1 MENKFNVILQP
12 SGRRGEVTEGT
23 SLRAAS
29 RELGVDIESICAE
42 NATCG
47 KCKILVEEGTFERY
61 GVTSKRENLS
71 PVSPEEAAYFS
82 RRPKM
87 LAKNGWEA
95 GQVRLSCQA
104 KVCGDLLI
112 NIPEESL
119 GNKQIVRKSATDR
132 IIEIKPSLRKYL
144 VELMPPTLSNPKADW
159 ERLAS
164 GLATSMGLVR
174 QGEANLPR
182 AKDLTIDY
190 ACLQT
195 LGQTL
200 RDAKWRV
207 TVSVW
212 QDKEVVRVEPGYSE
226 NLFGAAIDIG
236 STTIALYLCNLEN
249 GEVVA
254 AESEMN
260 PQIVYG
266 EDVMSR
272 IQYTISNPGGLE
284 KLHKAVINT
293 LNQLLER
300 AIQTVNARNHEE
312 IASLAYPPGQAGE
325 NSPRNDISVDDILEM
340 AVVGNS
346 TMHHLFLNL
355 SPRYLGVAPF
365 VPTIYHSVDIKARE
379 LGLQINRSAN
389 IHVLPTI
396 ASFIGADTT
405 GVLIAEEPHKQD
417 ENWLIID
424 IGTNAELVLGNK
436 TKLMCTSTPTGPALE
451 GAHVEYGMRAAPGA
465 IERVE
470 IDDKTF
476 EPRFKI
482 IGEENWNTGKA
493 KGICGSAIIDA
504 VAELFRVGIL
514 DARGKFRSEGGTTR
528 IHQGENGPEYIIAYA
543 EETSIGRDIPLTQ
556 QDVRQIQLAK
566 GALFVAARTLLNQ
579 FGLQAPDKILLAG
592 GFGTYIDKTKAML
605 IGMIPDCPLENVYAV
620 GNSAGDGAR
629 IALLNVDKRTE
640 AMTVAAHV
648 TRYELPTDP
657 AFQNQF
663 MLAMNFPH
671 MSEPFPHIAHLIPN
685 HKTDPMAEKFG
696 GGRK

>member
-1 MENKFNVILQP
+1 MANKHTVILQP
-12 SGRRGEVTEGT
+12 SGRRGEVEEGT
-23 SLRAAS
+23 SLRAAA

-47 KCKILVEEGTFERY
+47 KCKILCEQGEFERY
-61 GVTSKRENLS
+61 GITSKRENLT
-71 PVSPEEAAYFS
+71 PVSPEEAAFFS

-87 LAKNGWEA
+87 LAKNNWEV

-104 KVCGDLLI
+104 RVCGDLLV

-132 IIEIKPSLRKYL
+132 VIEIKPSLRKYL
-144 VELMPPTLSNPKADW
+144 VEMMPPTLSNPKADW

-174 QGEANLPR
+174 QGQENLPR

-207 TVSVW
+207 TATVW

-254 AESEMN
+254 SESEMN

-272 IQYTISNPGGLE
+272 IQYTIANEDGLE
-284 KLHKAVINT
+284 KLHNAVINT
-293 LNQLLER
+293 INQLLAR
-300 AIQTVNARNHEE
+300 AAKTAE
-312 IASLAYPPGQAGE
+312 IS
-325 NSPRNDISVDDILEM
+325 IDDILEM

-346 TMHHLFLNL
+346 TMHHLFLGVT
-355 SPRYLGVAPF
+355 PRYLGVAPF
-365 VPTIYHSVDIKARE
+365 VPTVYKSVDVKARE
-379 LGLQINRSAN
+379 LGIKINRSGN

-396 ASFIGADTT
+396 ASFLGADTT

-424 IGTNAELVLGNK
+424 IGTNAELVLGNRK
-436 TKLMCTSTPTGPALE
+436 RLICASTPTGPALE

-470 IDDKTF
+470 IDDKTL
-476 EPRFKI
+476 EPRYKI
-482 IGEENWNTGKA
+482 IGQENWNTGKA
-493 KGICGSAIIDA
+493 KGICGSAIIDS
-504 VAELFRVGIL
+504 VAELFRSGIV
-514 DARGKFRSEGGTTR
+514 DARGRFRTELGTKR
-528 IHQGENGPEYIIAYA
+528 IRQGENGWEYVIAYS
-543 EETSIGRDIPLTQ
+543 EETSIGRDIPITQ

-579 FGLQAPDKILLAG
+579 FNLQAPDKILLAG

-605 IGMIPDCPLENVYAV
+605 IGMIPDCDLNNVYAV

-629 IALLNVDKRTE
+629 IALLNVEKRTE
-640 AMTVAAHV
+640 ANTVAARV

-671 MSEPFPHIAHLIPN
+671 MNEPFPHVMHLIPN
-685 HKTDPMAEKFG
+685 HKADPMAEKFSG
-696 GGRK
+696 AKK